1 MACDAGPLETEV
13 QPDGIP
19 CLEEFRS
26 MLLLLLSDSELIIRF
41 FVKKRKRRPWMAPKP
56 SPGTR

>member
-19 CLEEFRS
+19 CLEERS
-26 MLLLLLSDSELIIRF
+26 MLLLLLSGSELIIRF
-41 FVKKRKRRPWMAPKP
+41 FV
-56 SPGTR
+56 